1 MVGAVDVWYSGRP
14 ASGLVVGRA
23 RGARWEFRADIPLRL
38 VWAHHGIASFI
49 TVDRIAPTVFV
60 LYLRNLKDIENEREK
75 EIVSAVVCQPL
86 SVVRKMM
93 EIHCRGMVSI
103 WPNYRPSF
111 LVIKGVHKKPT

>member
-38 VWAHHGIASFI
+38 VWAHRIASFI

-75 EIVSAVVCQPL
+75 EVGAVVCQPL

-93 EIHCRGMVSI
+93 EI
-103 WPNYRPSF
+103 
-111 LVIKGVHKKPT
+111 LTKKRY